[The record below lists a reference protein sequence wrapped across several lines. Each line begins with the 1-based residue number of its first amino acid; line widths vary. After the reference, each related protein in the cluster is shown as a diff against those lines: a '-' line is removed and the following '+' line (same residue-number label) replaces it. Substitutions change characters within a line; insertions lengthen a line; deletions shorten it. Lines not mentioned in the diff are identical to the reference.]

1 MRIFPLLIGVYFG
14 IVLVKAQVAS
24 WFRIRRMF
32 LFEEAHMYLVLASAI
47 AVGVVAV
54 LLIRHLGVH
63 TISGDVAELKKK
75 GFHKGVIAGGILF
88 GMGWV
93 ITGACPGPIFAQLG
107 NGEWAALATFAGAFA
122 GAYLYALARPKL
134 PQTRCR

>member
-1 MRIFPLLIGVYFG
+1 MRIFPLVIGVYFG
-14 IVLVKAQVAS
+14 IVLVKSQVAS
-24 WFRIRRMF
+24 LVSNPQDVPVRGSAHVPGPWRRRSPSG
-32 LFEEAHMYLVLASAI
+32 LFAI
-47 AVGVVAV
+47 
-54 LLIRHLGVH
+54 LIIRHFGVH

-134 PQTRCR
+134 PH